1 MFKYKNVLIYGYAA
15 SGKAVERVL
24 IEKDVN
30 YKIYDDNMRL
40 GGGKYL
46 FQLKKADVKKFDL
59 IVISPAVSI
68 FNKIIKFA
76 ENEGVR
82 VISELEFGYL
92 ICPYPII
99 AVTGTNGKTTV
110 TKMLEH
116 CLNNSGLSVKALG
129 NVGEPL
135 SEVGNYEKLDYVICE
150 VSSFQLEATYKFKPQ
165 IGVLLNIDCDHLD
178 RHKTYENYV
187 NLKISLFKNCNSE
200 NYAVINNE
208 PEILNGVKNT
218 ATKKIVLNDNCE
230 LNKDYILFN
239 GERVCNIKDLKH
251 STYLTNILAVVS
263 VLKLVGVENSKI
275 IDGINSFKGLNHRL
289 EFIDKVNNVEFYN
302 DSKAT
307 NPHATLGAVSR
318 LNSKQNI
325 TLMLGGSNK
334 NFDFESLINK
344 LPNNVTK
351 IVAFGNCRKKIF
363 KAAKQKIN
371 TVQCLNLKTAFLTAV
386 KQTKS
391 GGVVLLSPACAS
403 FDEFNSYAE
412 RGNLFKTLVN
422 EIKIVNY
429 GENCGEVC

>member
-24 IEKDVN
+24 IEKDIN

-76 ENEGVR
+76 ELEGIK

-110 TKMLEH
+110 VKMIEH
-116 CLNNSGLSVKALG
+116 CLNNSGLTVKALG

-165 IGVLLNIDCDHLD
+165 IGVLLNVDYDHID

-187 NLKISLFKNCNSE
+187 NLKLSLFKNCNSE
-200 NYAVINNE
+200 NYAVINNQS
-208 PEILNGVKNT
+208 EILKGLNNT
-218 ATKKIVLNDNCE
+218 ATKKVVLNDSCK
-230 LNKDYILFN
+230 LDGGFILFN
-239 GERVCNIKDLKH
+239 GEKVCHINDLKH
-251 STYLTNILAVVS
+251 STYLTNVLAVVS
-263 VLKLVGVENSKI
+263 VLKIVGVENNKI
-275 IDGINSFKGLNHRL
+275 VNGINSFKYLNHRL
-289 EFIDKVNNVEFYN
+289 EFIDKVNNIEFYN

-318 LNSKQNI
+318 LNTNQNI

-334 NFDFESLINK
+334 NLKFENLINK

-351 IVAFGNCRKKIF
+351 IIAFGGCRKQIF

-371 TVQCLNLKTAFLTAV
+371 TVQCPNLKSAFLTAV
-386 KQTKS
+386 KQTKA

-403 FDEFNSYAE
+403 FDEFNNYAE

-422 EIKIVNY
+422 ELKLVNCSAD
-429 GENCGEVC
+429 CGEVC